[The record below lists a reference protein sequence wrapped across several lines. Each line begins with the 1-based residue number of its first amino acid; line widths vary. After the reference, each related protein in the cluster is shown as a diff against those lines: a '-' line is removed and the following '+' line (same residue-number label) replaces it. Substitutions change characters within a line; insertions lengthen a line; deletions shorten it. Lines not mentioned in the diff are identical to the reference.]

1 MCNVNTVRKVE
12 GGNNCWCV
20 GVTML
25 GYHQTF
31 HFPWADWAQSAKNT
45 QLQLTIPIKN
55 QSICD
60 WSSWLM
66 RSSLSG
72 EPRRGLRSL
81 LSCLLSLRRQSLS
94 PEVVRRIYSSQ
105 QRGPA
110 PHHPPALLGN
120 IVVIQ
125 QHFSLLNLP
134 LWTICLPRCQH

>member
-60 WSSWLM
+60 WSYWLM
-66 RSSLSG
+66 RSNLSG
-72 EPRRGLRSL
+72 EQEAPDL
-81 LSCLLSLRRQSLS
+81 LSILPRLSLHTISPQKSLGGFIAATS
-94 PEVVRRIYSSQ
+94 N
-105 QRGPA
+105 
-110 PHHPPALLGN
+110 PPALLGN
-120 IVVIQ
+120 IVIQ
-125 QHFSLLNLP
+125 LSSLLNLP
-134 LWTICLPRCQH
+134 LWTLPHCKHWS